1 MLHEP
6 NWRRFPMH
14 QSTHSTQVFSMFGGG
29 YVPEQRSTDE
39 MPGNLAASDID
50 EAVTSLTALMFS
62 EVLRSLRSA
71 LSVKSSGTA

>member
-1 MLHEP
+1 
-6 NWRRFPMH
+6 
-14 QSTHSTQVFSMFGGG
+14 MFGGG